1 MFKSAFLYF
10 LKRRGRDVEGVWS
23 GPLGFEWDGL
33 SRLEPG
39 MSLGR
44 PQPGKPQL
52 HGDWAVEA
60 TGEVSREQDTSNE

>member
-1 MFKSAFLYF
+1 M
-10 LKRRGRDVEGVWS
+10 EGGWA
-23 GPLGFEWDGL
+23 GPLGFEWDRL

-52 HGDWAVEA
+52 CGDLAVEA
-60 TGEVSREQDTSNE
+60 TGEVSREQEASNE

>member
-1 MFKSAFLYF
+1 M
-10 LKRRGRDVEGVWS
+10 EGGWS